1 MKTIIRKY
9 WNLSVMVLCNVI
21 LWLYDPQIGKTA
33 LAFSGKNFISFLL
46 ILTPVFI
53 CIGLMD
59 VWVEREKMIW
69 IMGVDSGR
77 KGIAVALLSGMITAV
92 PLYALLPVAGVL
104 LKKGC
109 RIFNVLL
116 FLCTSA
122 SIRIPLL
129 LFELSSLGVPFT
141 LIRFVLNLFVIFAIA
156 FIIERLLSDRDKKA
170 IYEKAD
176 KL

>member
-33 LAFSGKNFISFLL
+33 LAFSGKNFINFLF

-59 VWVEREKMIW
+59 VWVDREKMIR
-69 IMGVDSGR
+69 IMGADSGI
-77 KGIAVALLSGMITAV
+77 KGIAVALLSGMVTAV
-92 PLYALLPVAGVL
+92 PLYALLPLAGVL

-170 IYEKAD
+170 IYENAD

>member
-1 MKTIIRKY
+1 MKTMIRKY
-9 WNLSVMVLCNVI
+9 WNLSVMVLSNVI

-33 LAFSGKNFISFLL
+33 LSFSGKNFINFLF

-59 VWVEREKMIW
+59 VWVDREKMIR
-69 IMGVDSGR
+69 IMGADSGI
-77 KGIAVALLSGMITAV
+77 KGIAVALLSGMVTAV
-92 PLYALLPVAGVL
+92 PLYALLPLAGVL

-129 LFELSSLGVPFT
+129 LFELSSLGASFT
-141 LIRFVLNLFVIFAIA
+141 LIRFGLNLFIVFAIA
-156 FIIERLLSDRDKKA
+156 FMIERLLSDKDKKA